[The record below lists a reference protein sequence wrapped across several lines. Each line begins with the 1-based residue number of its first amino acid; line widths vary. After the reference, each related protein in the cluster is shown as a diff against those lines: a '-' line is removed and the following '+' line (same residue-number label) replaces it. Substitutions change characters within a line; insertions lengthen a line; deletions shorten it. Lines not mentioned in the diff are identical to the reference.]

1 MAEPSKEIPPSE
13 TAAASA
19 SDDAQSE
26 DGWQPGE
33 KYNWFRGVF
42 FQATIVG
49 IAAFAAPGLWNA
61 MNSVGAGGQQTPY
74 LVMAG
79 NALLFSLMTITCLIG
94 SIVANRFGLKYTL
107 IFGTTGFV
115 LYSAALYTN
124 NRYGTEWFIYVGSAA
139 CGITA
144 GLFWS
149 AEGAI
154 MLSYPEADKRGK
166 YLAYWLC
173 YRNSGSILG
182 GAINL
187 AFNAKG
193 SRTGK
198 LDWRTYIVFVVLQCL
213 GPALAFLLS
222 PPEKVRRRN
231 GTRVAKIERIS
242 DLEELKALGR
252 LMIRKELLLLT
263 PLFIYIN
270 WCLPYIGSY
279 MSLYFTVRSR
289 ALASLVSALAQIV
302 GTLFMGTFLDW
313 PRFSVRTRATSA
325 YIFVMAL
332 IGGCWAWGTVVQRE
346 YSARSPGLDW
356 SDDGFG
362 RGWALYILWQTC
374 WALTYNFGYW
384 MIGSLAREAADV
396 PRLTS
401 YVRALESAGQTISSG
416 ISSTKTP
423 LITALG
429 INFGLWGVAI
439 VPAYLV
445 VSKIGVDYVGFKK
458 SETTARVEEA
468 VDTKA

>member
-1 MAEPSKEIPPSE
+1 MAEPSKEPPAAELTSSGDDSTSTE
-13 TAAASA
+13 T
-19 SDDAQSE
+19 
-26 DGWQPGE
+26 GWLPGE

-49 IAAFAAPGLWNA
+49 IAAFTAPGLWNA

-79 NALLFSLMTITCLIG
+79 NALLFSFMTITCLTG
-94 SIVANRFGLKYTL
+94 SLVANRFGLKYTL
-107 IFGTTGFV
+107 IFGTLGFV
-115 LYSAALYTN
+115 IYSAALYTN
-124 NRYGTEWFIYVGSAA
+124 NRYGTKWFIYVGSTA

-144 GLFWS
+144 GLFWA

-154 MLSYPEADKRGK
+154 MIAYPEAEKRGK

-182 GAINL
+182 GVINL

-193 SRTGK
+193 STTGK

-213 GPALAFLLS
+213 GPATCFFLS
-222 PPEKVRRRN
+222 HPEKVRRRN
-231 GTRVAKIERIS
+231 GSRVAPIKRIS

-252 LMIRKELLLLT
+252 LTVRKELLLLT

-279 MSLYFTVRSR
+279 MSLYFTVRAR
-289 ALASLVSALAQIV
+289 ALASLVSALTQIV
-302 GTLFMGTFLDW
+302 GTLLMGTFLDW
-313 PRFSVRTRATSA
+313 KRLSINTRAKAA
-325 YIFVMAL
+325 YLFVMSL
-332 IGGCWAWGTVVQRE
+332 ISGCWVWGTIVQRE
-346 YSARSPGLDW
+346 YTRQAPGLDW
-356 SDDGFG
+356 VDDGFG
-362 RGWALYILWQTC
+362 RGWALYIFWQVN

-384 MIGSLAREAADV
+384 LIGSLGREAADV

-429 INFGLWGVAI
+429 INFGLWGVAVI
-439 VPAYLV
+439 PAYLV
-445 VSKIGVDYVGFKK
+445 VSKIGIDYVGVRGQEAQ
-458 SETTARVEEA
+458 ETANDSPNEA
-468 VDTKA
+468 K